1 MQITDQN
8 KNLFLSLLE
17 EDDVTDNDNECLIT
31 STKLTDNF
39 ITLPCTHKFNYEP
52 LFEAVKIQ
60 KLSKTSY
67 RTLHLAINEIQCPYC
82 RTIHNKLLPFVPTEA
97 NKRTIISINAPDKF
111 CMHHMECSWKFK
123 SGIRK
128 NTLCN
133 CKAYKSEVGVFCKS
147 HHSRIIKQK
156 EAAEVS
162 IHWNGEMESLKKF
175 TIPQLKVILH
185 KGNLKKTGNKACL
198 INRIVT
204 NKKKYTT

>member
-1 MQITDQN
+1 MHVTDQN

-17 EDDVTDNDNECLIT
+17 EDDDSDNDDECLIT

-52 LFEAVKIQ
+52 LFEAVKMQ
-60 KLSKTSY
+60 KLSRTSY

-82 RTIHNKLLPFVPTEA
+82 RTIHNKLLPFVPTEE
-97 NKRTIISINAPDKF
+97 NKRRVTAINSPAKF
-111 CMHHMECSWKFK
+111 CMKHMECSWKFK

-133 CKAYKSEVGVFCKS
+133 CEAYKSDCGVFCSS
-147 HHSRIIKQK
+147 HHSRIIKQNV
-156 EAAEVS
+156 ATEVS
-162 IHWNGEMESLKKF
+162 IHWNGEMEGLKKF
-175 TIPQLKVILH
+175 TIPQLWIILH

-204 NKKKYTT
+204 NKKVYTT

>member
-1 MQITDQN
+1 MQVTDQN

-17 EDDVTDNDNECLIT
+17 EDDEPDNKEVCLIT
-31 STKLTDNF
+31 STQLTDNF
-39 ITLPCTHKFNYEP
+39 ITLPCTHKFNYDP
-52 LFEAVKIQ
+52 LFEAVKMQ
-60 KLSKTSY
+60 KLSRTRF

-97 NKRTIISINAPDKF
+97 NKRTIISINTPAKF

-133 CKAYKSEVGVFCKS
+133 CKAYKSEAGVFCKS

-185 KGNLKKTGNKACL
+185 KGNLKKTGNKHCL

-204 NKKKYTT
+204 NKKVYTT